1 MKLLPLPRE
10 KRRLLEPLGRAAL
23 TCLLTAGSFG
33 GLCAPLPLAI
43 TAAAG
48 PGLPGLCCVLG
59 CGLGAFLF
67 LPFQAGLRQLA
78 AAILIFS
85 GSIAF
90 FDTKFFPRRFF
101 RPGLA
106 AALLLL
112 VQSAYLIAR
121 PIRLWALCVF
131 CMGLTAAVTD
141 LLLRRRDR
149 LPLLL
154 AAEVVI
160 SREIGSGVV
169 PIDAGERAWRERHG
183 RLLRQ
188 LAEQAGHVYRIFC
201 GLTEELK

>member
-78 AAILIFS
+78 AAMVDAVRPAALICVDSLCSAEAARLGRTIQFS
-85 GSIAF
+85 
-90 FDTKFFPRRFF
+90 DT
-101 RPGLA
+101 GLHPADARHARHLDA
-106 AALLLL
+106 AALGVPVVAAGIPTLMDADEGADL
-112 VQSAYLIAR
+112 VLTPRALDSVIAHGSA
-121 PIRLWALCVF
+121 
-131 CMGLTAAVTD
+131 
-141 LLLRRRDR
+141 
-149 LPLLL
+149 LL
-154 AAEVVI
+154 AGI
-160 SREIGSGVV
+160 LN
-169 PIDAGERAWRERHG
+169 RALQP
-183 RLLRQ
+183 RLSVAQ
-188 LAEQAGHVYRIFC
+188 LC
-201 GLTEELK
+201 WLTG

>member
-1 MKLLPLPRE
+1 M
-10 KRRLLEPLGRAAL
+10 
-23 TCLLTAGSFG
+23 
-33 GLCAPLPLAI
+33 
-43 TAAAG
+43 
-48 PGLPGLCCVLG
+48 LG

-154 AAEVVI
+154 AAEVVVA
-160 SREIGSGVV
+160 REIGSGVV

>member
-131 CMGLTAAVTD
+131 CMGLTAAATD

-149 LPLLL
+149 LPRRRPCPCCWRRGCAFRRGL
-154 AAEVVI
+154 
-160 SREIGSGVV
+160 SGSS
-169 PIDAGERAWRERHG
+169 EY
-183 RLLRQ
+183 RLEC
-188 LAEQAGHVYRIFC
+188 A
-201 GLTEELK
+201 